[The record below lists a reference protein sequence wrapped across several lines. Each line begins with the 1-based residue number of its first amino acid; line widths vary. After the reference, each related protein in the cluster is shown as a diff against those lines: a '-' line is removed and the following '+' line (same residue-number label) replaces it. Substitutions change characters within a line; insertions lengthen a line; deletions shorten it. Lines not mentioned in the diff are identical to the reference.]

1 MASTMIPLAPSGEA
15 IADARMR
22 AETGRAAWLAVHGR
36 LQARA
41 LLALESA
48 EPHHWSWIG
57 PDGVTWRAL
66 GTAGAWEA
74 GAPDEV
80 ATLPDACRAALR
92 DGVFGTATATAMARC
107 FGGAAFDPAAPG
119 APLGAAMPLARF
131 VLPRWLLRQAPDGQT
146 EGLALVGVEVGEQP
160 ADLQARAAAAW
171 DALTAWAA
179 GPAGPAMW
187 HPAHP
192 VPAPA
197 AQAEWEGAVAAAIK
211 AIGRGEVAK
220 VVLARA
226 IPLRSE
232 QPLPVLPVFAAL
244 AERSPGTFRFCVA
257 DGERAFLGASP
268 ELLFRVSGQAFSA
281 DGLAGTA
288 PRGVTE
294 AEDAA
299 LGAGLVASV
308 KDQHEHQLVVAAIA
322 EALRPLASS
331 VAMPAAPGL
340 KRLPTVQHLHTPI
353 TAVLEPHATLGALL
367 AAMHP
372 TPAVGGTPRREA
384 MAMIRT
390 LEVGDRGWYA
400 GPVGWVGRDE
410 AEFAVAIRSA
420 YLQGAQAAVMA
431 GAGIVAGSVPAHEW
445 AETARKAAPF
455 VRLLTGEV
463 A

>member
-1 MASTMIPLAPSGEA
+1 MASTMIPLAPSGESFA
-15 IADARMR
+15 HALTR
-22 AETGRAAWLAVHGR
+22 AEAGRAAWLAVHGR
-36 LQARA
+36 LQARELMA
-41 LLALESA
+41 IQSTEQ
-48 EPHHWSWIG
+48 HHWSWIG
-57 PDGVTWRAL
+57 PDGVIWRAL
-66 GTAGAWEA
+66 GVAGAWEA
-74 GAPDEV
+74 QTPDEV
-80 ATLPDACRAALR
+80 ATLPDACRVALR
-92 DGVFGTATATAMARC
+92 DGVFGTAAATAMARC

-119 APLGAAMPLARF
+119 APLGAPMPLARF
-131 VLPRWLLRQAPDGQT
+131 VLPRWLLRQDPDGST
-146 EGLALVGVEVGEQP
+146 EGLALVGVEV
-160 ADLQARAAAAW
+160 ADQAASLQARASAEW
-171 DALTAWAA
+171 EALVAWAV
-179 GPAGPAMW
+179 GPVGPAMW
-187 HPAHP
+187 HPARP
-192 VPAPA
+192 VPSPG
-197 AQAEWEGAVAAAIK
+197 AQAAWEGAVASALA

-226 IPLRSE
+226 IPLQAE
-232 QPLPVLPVFAAL
+232 QALPVLPVFAAL
-244 AERSPGTFRFCVA
+244 AARSPGTFRFCVA

-268 ELLFRVSGQAFSA
+268 ELLFRVSGRAFSA

-288 PRGVTE
+288 PRGATE
-294 AEDAA
+294 TEDAA
-299 LGAGLVASV
+299 FGDGLVASV
-308 KDQHEHQLVVAAIA
+308 KDQHEHQLVVSAIA

-353 TAVLEPHATLGALL
+353 TAVLEPQASLGALL
-367 AAMHP
+367 SAMHP
-372 TPAVGGTPRREA
+372 TPAVGGTPRVEA
-384 MAMIRT
+384 MAMIRE

>member
-1 MASTMIPLAPSGEA
+1 
-15 IADARMR
+15 
-22 AETGRAAWLAVHGR
+22 
-36 LQARA
+36 
-41 LLALESA
+41 
-48 EPHHWSWIG
+48 
-57 PDGVTWRAL
+57 
-66 GTAGAWEA
+66 
-74 GAPDEV
+74 V
-80 ATLPDACRAALR
+80 A
-92 DGVFGTATATAMARC
+92 
-107 FGGAAFDPAAPG
+107 
-119 APLGAAMPLARF
+119 
-131 VLPRWLLRQAPDGQT
+131 
-146 EGLALVGVEVGEQP
+146 
-160 ADLQARAAAAW
+160 
-171 DALTAWAA
+171 
-179 GPAGPAMW
+179 
-187 HPAHP
+187 
-192 VPAPA
+192 APA
-197 AQAEWEGAVAAAIK
+197 AQAEWEGAVASAIA

-226 IPLRSE
+226 IPLRAE

-244 AERSPGTFRFCVA
+244 AARSPGTFRFCVV

-288 PRGVTE
+288 PRGATE

-299 LGAGLVASV
+299 FGAGLVASV
-308 KDQHEHQLVVAAIA
+308 KDQHEHQLVVSAIA

-331 VAMPAAPGL
+331 VAFAAAPGL

-353 TAVLEPHATLGALL
+353 TAVLEPHASLGALL

-372 TPAVGGTPRREA
+372 TPAVGGTPRMEA
-384 MAMIRT
+384 MAMIRE

-420 YLQGAQAAVMA
+420 YMQGAQAAVMA

-455 VRLLTGEV
+455 VRLLSGEV